1 MLRTAARTVT
11 ASLTRR
17 APASSAVLRFA
28 LPSSVLSKPSRFPT
42 LTMARSASTTT
53 GPSSSFDPQD
63 AAAQD
68 ALDQGTEAL
77 GRGDL
82 NAAEEAYKRSA
93 GIKETSIGYYNLGV
107 VQYQLQNLSGAIT
120 SFEKSLALSAAQGI
134 KATLPDPTKDVPPLT
149 PAQVILADTHTN
161 LGAAYILSQ
170 PPKPEKAL
178 EHLQKALMVNPDD
191 GEVCY
196 NLAAV
201 LEATSEFDE
210 ALVAFERA
218 HKLGIQRAEVN
229 IRNVSAKILGKKR
242 EEEAKAKATGGSVS
256 ATTAAPSEKK

>member
-1 MLRTAARTVT
+1 MLRTAARSAI

-17 APASSAVLRFA
+17 AAAPSIRTFLARPSSA
-28 LPSSVLSKPSRFPT
+28 LSIPARTP
-42 LTMARSASTTT
+42 TMARSASTTN
-53 GPSSSFDPQD
+53 GPSTSFDPQD

-82 NAAEEAYKRSA
+82 NAAEAAYKK
-93 GIKETSIGYYNLGV
+93 GVGVKGTSIGYYNLGV
-107 VQYQLQNLSGAIT
+107 VQYQLQNLSGAIS
-120 SFEKSLALSAAQGI
+120 SFERSLALSAEQGI
-134 KATLPDPTKDVPPLT
+134 KATHPDPLKPIPELT

-201 LEATSEFDE
+201 LEATGELDE
-210 ALVAFERA
+210 ALIAFERA
-218 HKLGIQRAEVN
+218 HKLGIARAEVN

-242 EEEAKAKATGGSVS
+242 EEESKAQQTGGSLG
-256 ATTAAPSEKK
+256 ATTAEPVEKK